1 MAAAGLALIAV
12 AVFIINDDWVDRH
25 FLPDFF
31 KARAVYHTREDIARV
46 ALGGVGL
53 ALLLLIRPMAGRLA
67 SRATLKGL
75 VQSGLPIALALA
87 LSLVASEL
95 VLRTTYWHVAAE
107 APISAEPKLRPDAR
121 LGWTLA
127 PSRTGYGALGGRS
140 VGYTFDAAGYRVG
153 APGETPNLARPTI
166 VFAGESVIVGVGLTW
181 RESIPAQVEAMTGT
195 QVANIAVVGYATDQV
210 LMRLTSE
217 LPRFQRPSA
226 VVVLFTPM
234 LLAKNLT
241 DDRPHLRPDLS
252 WAPGK
257 TPLRLEAIAVHAL
270 PYHSRREIDAGVAMT
285 RAALTAIVAQ
295 ARARGAVALIVTPQF
310 GPEDPA
316 ARDLRR
322 RILDEPGLPY
332 VLVPLDPAWRL
343 PGDAHPDARGAKAI
357 AAAVAA
363 RLRAA
368 GVDSRPKS

>member
-1 MAAAGLALIAV
+1 ML
-12 AVFIINDDWVDRH
+12 F
-25 FLPDFF
+25 
-31 KARAVYHTREDIARV
+31 
-46 ALGGVGL
+46 
-53 ALLLLIRPMAGRLA
+53 
-67 SRATLKGL
+67 
-75 VQSGLPIALALA
+75 
-87 LSLVASEL
+87 
-95 VLRTTYWHVAAE
+95 
-107 APISAEPKLRPDAR
+107 
-121 LGWTLA
+121 
-127 PSRTGYGALGGRS
+127 RS
-140 VGYTFDAAGYRVG
+140 
-153 APGETPNLARPTI
+153 
-166 VFAGESVIVGVGLTW
+166 
-181 RESIPAQVEAMTGT
+181 T

-226 VVVLFTPM
+226 VVVLVTPW

-343 PGDAHPDARGAKAI
+343 PGDAHPDARGAEAI